1 MIKQTLS
8 NQFFAAGQKFHTQR
22 HLYEAK
28 RENLKALE
36 ADLLKYTDEYE
47 EMPRQAEYVGEGTW
61 RVLDGTFS
69 AMQRDCECCWDYI
82 CNTFSGKG
90 IRFQEASEAVA
101 FLAGHYMA
109 DKWHEAKA
117 ENDAMH
123 EAAAEEGRDAEDGG
137 DAIQLTVAT

>member
-1 MIKQTLS
+1 
-8 NQFFAAGQKFHTQR
+8 
-22 HLYEAK
+22 
-28 RENLKALE
+28 
-36 ADLLKYTDEYE
+36 
-47 EMPRQAEYVGEGTW
+47 
-61 RVLDGTFS
+61 
-69 AMQRDCECCWDYI
+69 MQRDCECCWDYV

-90 IRFQEASEAVA
+90 VRFQEASEAVA

-137 DAIQLTVAT
+137 DTIQLTVAT

>member
-1 MIKQTLS
+1 MS
-8 NQFFAAGQKFHTQR
+8 WAA
-22 HLYEAK
+22 
-28 RENLKALE
+28 
-36 ADLLKYTDEYE
+36 
-47 EMPRQAEYVGEGTW
+47 PSRQC
-61 RVLDGTFS
+61 S
-69 AMQRDCECCWDYI
+69 ATVCCWDYV

-90 IRFQEASEAVA
+90 VHFQEASEAVA

-137 DAIQLTVAT
+137 DAIQLTVPT